1 MKKTGL
7 IFILAILLA
16 AGAIGARSAP
26 SYAQGYAGY
35 NYPPPPQN
43 IYATPWVGSDTP
55 WTFFQGD
62 WFLKGVL
69 YNFFGPQ
76 YGWAPYYAYPPTYI
90 VRPVNWYEPRWHKW
104 YQGNPH
110 YWKNFQ
116 RQYPYWRKHQA
127 GQRYDQNFYN
137 RYHRGQ
143 GAGWNQGFHGVRPS
157 GAPGHGVQAPGAHG
171 RGVPPPKAVNG
182 DTGHGVRPPGAT
194 GPGVHAPGAPG
205 RGVPSPKAVNG
216 DAGHGARPPG
226 APGPGVR
233 KPGKTTPGEEKP
245 PQ

>member
-16 AGAIGARSAP
+16 GGAIGAMSAP

-43 IYATPWVGSDTP
+43 IYATPWVGSNTP
-55 WTFFQGD
+55 WVFFQGD

-69 YNFFGPQ
+69 HNFFGPQ

-90 VRPVNWYEPRWHKW
+90 VRPITWYEPRWHKW
-104 YQGNPH
+104 YEGQPH
-110 YWKNFQ
+110 YWQNFQ
-116 RQYPYWRKHQA
+116 RQYPYWREHQA

-137 RYHRGQ
+137 RYHRSQ
-143 GAGWNQGFHGVRPS
+143 GAGWNQGFHGVRPP
-157 GAPGHGVQAPGAHG
+157 GAPGHGVQAPGAPG

-182 DTGHGVRPPGAT
+182 D
-194 GPGVHAPGAPG
+194 
-205 RGVPSPKAVNG
+205 
-216 DAGHGARPPG
+216 AGHGTRTPG
-226 APGPGVR
+226 AR
-233 KPGKTTPGEEKP
+233 KPGKTTPDEEKP
-245 PQ
+245 HQ